1 MTGTMGGLAPV
12 LSVDGRTIGDGTP
25 GPVTKRLTA
34 LYADLTATTGT
45 PSPDASGPDRSVPGS
60 RDGVGDVDEAG
71 IVRGDQGGHP
81 SDCTTVRSSHA

>member
-1 MTGTMGGLAPV
+1 MTGTMGELAPV

-45 PSPDASGPDRSVPGS
+45 PV
-60 RDGVGDVDEAG
+60 
-71 IVRGDQGGHP
+71 
-81 SDCTTVRSSHA
+81 T